1 MKYILIND
9 IISFFRK
16 YKKLIFCFELLI
28 ILILLIQIFIG
39 IPININLFKSIVGLN
54 SNINDG
60 LFSILIFLLNLGF
73 HLIIIFQ
80 IFDND
85 IKNGTD
91 NIFLRIKLSK
101 WLLYKFVSI
110 ILLNFIFRIIIYVI
124 VTIIFLVFSKL
135 PLYNNIF
142 ELYFV
147 NLVYIFFIDSIFLNF
162 YIILKKYPNFLGII
176 LFLIILCLNMI
187 FIDFSILINNIHVF
201 LMLTI
206 ALSLIFFEIA
216 KSRFLNILEIGGNY
230 EN

>member
-9 IISFFRK
+9 MISFFRK

-176 LFLIILCLNMI
+176 LFLIILCLNTI
-187 FIDFSILINNIHVF
+187 FIDFSILINNVYVF

>member
-124 VTIIFLVFSKL
+124 VTIIFLIFSKI

-187 FIDFSILINNIHVF
+187 FIDFSILINYVYVF

>member
-39 IPININLFKSIVGLN
+39 IPINIFKSIVGLN

-187 FIDFSILINNIHVF
+187 FIDFSILINNIYVF

>member
-39 IPININLFKSIVGLN
+39 IPININLFKNIVGLN

-110 ILLNFIFRIIIYVI
+110 ILLNFIFRIIVYVI

-187 FIDFSILINNIHVF
+187 FIDFSILINNIYVF

>member
-9 IISFFRK
+9 MISFFRK

-187 FIDFSILINNIHVF
+187 FIDFSILINNIYVF

>member
-28 ILILLIQIFIG
+28 ILILLVQIFIG

-187 FIDFSILINNIHVF
+187 FIDFSILINNIYVF

>member
-39 IPININLFKSIVGLN
+39 IPINLFKSIVGLN

-187 FIDFSILINNIHVF
+187 FIDFSILINNIYVF

>member
-187 FIDFSILINNIHVF
+187 FIDFSILINNVYVF

-206 ALSLIFFEIA
+206 ALSLIFFGIA

>member
-124 VTIIFLVFSKL
+124 VTIIFLVFFKL

-162 YIILKKYPNFLGII
+162 YIILKKHPNFLGII

-187 FIDFSILINNIHVF
+187 FIDFSILINNIYVF

>member
-187 FIDFSILINNIHVF
+187 FIDFSILINNIYVF